1 MINPLLCLDMR
12 KDIEPDKQK
21 NSNSIKEN
29 LESISTTFYMSC
41 FLRWK
46 FRIFLRTKIFG
57 ANALKYSNLHNCSI
71 VTKQHFRRDISAQ
84 MLLKQNGSFS
94 TMLSNASFVP
104 FDWWSGSQNLRGY
117 WCIVTLKI
125 LTNMITI
132 LEVVTIFSPS
142 PVFLW
147 LTIKERLLNYREMQ
161 SSFCKYQIAF
171 RTKKNYFCTSKR
183 NRPNIT
189 LLINSKTNILNIS
202 HNHSHVIKYSKN
214 IISNLSIRDC

>member
-1 MINPLLCLDMR
+1 MKLIPELA
-12 KDIEPDKQK
+12 
-21 NSNSIKEN
+21 
-29 LESISTTFYMSC
+29 
-41 FLRWK
+41 
-46 FRIFLRTKIFG
+46 RILM
-57 ANALKYSNLHNCSI
+57 H
-71 VTKQHFRRDISAQ
+71 
-84 MLLKQNGSFS
+84 
-94 TMLSNASFVP
+94 
-104 FDWWSGSQNLRGY
+104 
-117 WCIVTLKI
+117 IVTLKI

-214 IISNLSIRDC
+214 IISNLSIRDCWVISTISTDSLMEVISFGWNTLA